1 LLLAIKRHRSG
12 RDVSLEDIVSEM
24 VDVEIMNEQGMK
36 ILGIDQQMY
45 YKAKRQKKVRLE
57 KRL

>member
-1 LLLAIKRHRSG
+1 
-12 RDVSLEDIVSEM
+12 
-24 VDVEIMNEQGMK
+24 MK

-57 KRL
+57 KRLWLY